1 MVRWDSNR
9 YRRHGIFL
17 CVAAVDEIIYL
28 SPALTDQAYDD
39 DIGDHAVEYLVNQ
52 HGFTHPGTGDDRNPL
67 PLTKGQQ
74 SVDCPDAHI
83 NGLGHAGAA
92 LDIALQSGQRISV
105 W

>member
-1 MVRWDSNR
+1 MVRWHGDR

-52 HGFTHPGTGDDRNPL
+52 HGFTHPGTGDDRYAL
-67 PLTKGQQ
+67 PLAKSQQ
-74 SVDCPDAHI
+74 SVDRPDAHI
-83 NGLGHAGAA
+83 NWLGHAGAA
-92 LDIALQSGQRISV
+92 HDVAFQSG
-105 W
+105 